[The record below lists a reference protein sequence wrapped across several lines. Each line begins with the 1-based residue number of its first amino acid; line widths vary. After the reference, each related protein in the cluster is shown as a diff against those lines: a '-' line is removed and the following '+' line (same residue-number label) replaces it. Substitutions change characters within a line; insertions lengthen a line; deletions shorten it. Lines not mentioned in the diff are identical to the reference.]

1 MNTENAPTTLA
12 QKGLTEIQNTTLDDV
27 SAVIGFSAT
36 LRLSAWFGDGGNLY
50 VPGTVEDGQ
59 LVVKLIGMAAAKAL
73 SKEWGYQ
80 HLSLPRA
87 SAYEQDQVKNQ
98 IGRMFEVGFG
108 SREISRHLR
117 MSERRVQQI
126 CRELE
131 ATGLITIVGAKSPWK
146 NAPEKGPGKSTRK
159 KAPRIDPEK
168 GPSTFPPAFFGVP
181 APTPAT

>member
-1 MNTENAPTTLA
+1 MSMELENAPTTLA
-12 QKGLTEIQNTTLDDV
+12 QKGITELQNTTLDDV

-36 LRLSAWFGDGGNLY
+36 LRLAAWFGDGGNLY
-50 VPGTVEDGQ
+50 VPETVEDGQ

-73 SKEWGYQ
+73 SKEWGHQ

-87 SAYEQDQVKNQ
+87 STYEQDQVKHQ

-146 NAPEKGPGKSTRK
+146 NTPEKNPGKMPHKKAPEKGPS
-159 KAPRIDPEK
+159 
-168 GPSTFPPAFFGVP
+168 SLPATFFGKTGEG
-181 APTPAT
+181 A